1 MTLPALRDRIDA
13 ADEALLRALADRYA
27 AVRALAE
34 LKRTE
39 GLTPVDPA
47 REAALEARWRDLARD
62 LGVPEALAL
71 AVLGE
76 VLRGCRAAVVAR
88 CRTEP

>member
-1 MTLPALRDRIDA
+1 MTLPALRARIDA
-13 ADEALLRALADRYA
+13 ADEALLRALAERYA
-27 AVRALAE
+27 AVQRLAE

-47 REAALEARWRDLARD
+47 REAALEARWRDLSRD
-62 LGVPEALAL
+62 LGLPEELAL
-71 AVLGE
+71 AVLSE

-88 CRTEP
+88 CRAGP